1 MSGRSWHENSL
12 TYAIIPFSSDTC
24 GTYVFTTGR
33 GYGPQVIGSLF
44 RPTNREKRHWCE
56 NVKKNWHRQCLPNKW
71 KKKYQTYSKNWIQAF
86 CLAIKYSTKES
97 CHVSKLFWKNTLCRR
112 NVDEMSNVVAVLVLI
127 FVDVMYFYDRSVTS
141 GQHQFCQEQVVHLM
155 CQSR

>member
-1 MSGRSWHENSL
+1 MKILLRTPSYPFLQTRVAH
-12 TYAIIPFSSDTC
+12 TYS
-24 GTYVFTTGR
+24 
-33 GYGPQVIGSLF
+33 PQAVAMGHRWLAAYLDPQIERKGIDVRTLRKIDIGSVY
-44 RPTNREKRHWCE
+44 PINE
-56 NVKKNWHRQCLPNKW
+56 